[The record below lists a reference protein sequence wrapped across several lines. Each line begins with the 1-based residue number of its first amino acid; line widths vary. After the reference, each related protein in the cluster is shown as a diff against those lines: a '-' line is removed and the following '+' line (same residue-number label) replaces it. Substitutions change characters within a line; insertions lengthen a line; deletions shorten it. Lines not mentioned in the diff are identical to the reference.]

1 MKKIKIEKDQL
12 FIDNKLERP
21 LSSVAVYYCE
31 LHENCELLNKDD
43 GYKVFATKGSCWQ
56 GVPLEETKTCRSGDK
71 LEIWTGWK
79 RVFHRKNSDKYI
91 TLAIVNTKLPLSDQ
105 WMFQSSRESNNSD
118 KYIILDENLDQYIAF
133 NVTLTFNYH
142 IDKGMAQYIL
152 QILPERNKTCYAPRS
167 VFVSGRKTDLFI
179 LTDDSVNDLEL
190 KKAKLKLKYVIE
202 RELQKYSLKE
212 SPAKTTISAVKD
224 SLTGPQ
230 ILNHCNES
238 LKQLGL
244 VIDEIDCT
252 IVPLDDNI
260 LGEVLKEKNELIKE
274 QKQASTQKQ
283 RKEVKSDLDR
293 HRDRIDEETKRIL
306 VDEQGQTELTA
317 ERIKGQLA
325 LLSAQTQLEVIKTIP
340 PDLKLA
346 QAIAEN
352 PELFIQVLKQL
363 PSQGGGIFR
372 SQQSQNDALQSL
384 RRIAS
389 GMLQG
394 QDQNLLSN

>member
-12 FIDNKLERP
+12 FIDNKLQND
-21 LSSVAVYYCE
+21 LKSVAVYYCE
-31 LHENCELLNKDD
+31 LNENCELLNKDN
-43 GYKVFATKGSCWQ
+43 GYKIFAKEGSCWQ
-56 GVPLEETKTCRSGDK
+56 GRPLEETKTCRSGDK

-105 WMFQSSRESNNSD
+105 WLFQSSQESNHPE
-118 KYIILDENLDQYIAF
+118 KYIILEENEGRYIAF
-133 NVTLTFNYH
+133 DVRLTFNYH
-142 IDKGMAQYIL
+142 IDKDMAQDIL
-152 QILPERNKTCYAPRS
+152 QILPERQSIYAPTYLSGGRTKFIITDGSLNNLELNKTRS
-167 VFVSGRKTDLFI
+167 EMKDVFVQ
-179 LTDDSVNDLEL
+179 VL
-190 KKAKLKLKYVIE
+190 KDYKLK
-202 RELQKYSLKE
+202 EL
-212 SPAKTTISAVKD
+212 PAKTTISAVKD
-224 SLTGPQ
+224 SLTVPQ
-230 ILNHCNES
+230 ILKQCNEL
-238 LKQLGL
+238 LKQFGL
-244 VIDEIDCT
+244 VIDKINCT

-274 QKQASTQKQ
+274 QKQASTKKQ

-325 LLSAQTQLEVIKTIP
+325 ILSAQTQLEVIKTIP

-389 GMLQG
+389 DMLQG

>member
-12 FIDNKLERP
+12 FIDNKLEGS

-71 LEIWTGWK
+71 LEIWAGWK
-79 RVFHRKNSDKYI
+79 RVFHRKNTDKYI

-105 WMFQSSRESNNSD
+105 WLFQSSQQPNNPK
-118 KYIILDENLDQYIAF
+118 KYIILEENEGRYIAF
-133 NVTLTFNYH
+133 DVKITFHYH
-142 IDKGMAQYIL
+142 IDKNMAQDIL
-152 QILPERNKTCYAPRS
+152 QILPEGGKKYTPIYVKDSQTNS
-167 VFVSGRKTDLFI
+167 FI
-179 LTDDSVNDLEL
+179 IKDGSSNNLEL
-190 KKAKLKLKYVIE
+190 NKARSEMRDIFEQVLKDYK
-202 RELQKYSLKE
+202 LKE
-212 SPAKTTISAVKD
+212 SPAKTAISAVEN
-224 SLTGPQ
+224 SLTGPHIKKQ
-230 ILNHCNES
+230 CNEL
-238 LKQLGL
+238 LKQFGL
-244 VIDEIDCT
+244 VIDRINCT

-317 ERIKGQLA
+317 ERIKQQLA
-325 LLSAQTQLEVIKTIP
+325 ILSAQTQLEVIKTIP

>member
-1 MKKIKIEKDQL
+1 MRDIFEQVLKD
-12 FIDNKLERP
+12 
-21 LSSVAVYYCE
+21 
-31 LHENCELLNKDD
+31 
-43 GYKVFATKGSCWQ
+43 YK
-56 GVPLEETKTCRSGDK
+56 
-71 LEIWTGWK
+71 
-79 RVFHRKNSDKYI
+79 
-91 TLAIVNTKLPLSDQ
+91 
-105 WMFQSSRESNNSD
+105 
-118 KYIILDENLDQYIAF
+118 
-133 NVTLTFNYH
+133 
-142 IDKGMAQYIL
+142 
-152 QILPERNKTCYAPRS
+152 
-167 VFVSGRKTDLFI
+167 
-179 LTDDSVNDLEL
+179 
-190 KKAKLKLKYVIE
+190 
-202 RELQKYSLKE
+202 LKE

-230 ILNHCNES
+230 ILNQCNKS
-238 LKQLGL
+238 LKQFGL
-244 VIDEIDCT
+244 VIDDIDCT

-293 HRDRIDEETKRIL
+293 HRDRIDEETKRKL

-325 LLSAQTQLEVIKTIP
+325 ILSAQTQLEVIKTIP

-352 PELFIQVLKQL
+352 PELFLQILKQL
-363 PSQGGGIFR
+363 PSQGGGIFT
-372 SQQSQNDALQSL
+372 SQKSETIALQSL